1 MAQPE
6 GNAARGLLTSQLP
19 YVNPPPSLKL
29 TDKSRD
35 EWKIFKQQYE
45 IFEKIVDL
53 DKKDASYQCAMF
65 LNTVGPKGLAIYN
78 SFDLTEDEKDNLKL
92 IKEKF
97 ETYIIGETNE
107 TYERFTFNKRDQNEG
122 ESIDSY
128 VSVLRDLSQT
138 CNFCECLRETLLRD
152 RIVLGIKDS
161 STRKVLLQKRKLTL
175 KDTIDICRSAE
186 ATQERLKMLNAS
198 FTEEE
203 NVHRVKARAYKKEPK
218 SLWPKYKKSH
228 YEDKLLMCKFCAQK
242 HVMKKEN
249 CPAWGK
255 TCNTCKKK
263 NHFAVRCPEKT
274 RIHGIETDDSDSDHF
289 SEYSHVVHL
298 SENINALNNSLC
310 GRAGKDIHAEMI
322 INEKPVIFQI
332 DCGSTVNL
340 ISESVIKDT
349 EIKPTV
355 KSLIMWNKSE
365 IKPVGTCKLKLKNPK
380 TGEKC
385 WTTFYVVKAKLR
397 PLLGKKICERMGLIT
412 VNYNKFCVAAVES
425 PDVIQKAEDQ
435 YDDVFEDKIGT
446 LPGDPVRLHCEEN
459 CIPKIM
465 PARREPVA
473 LREKVKV
480 KLEEMCLAGVLAK
493 VDKPTDWVSQMVVTE
508 KKSGD
513 LRICLDPRPLNDVLK
528 REQYTLPTL
537 EDTLTQ
543 LSNAKV
549 FTKLDLSN
557 GYWHVPMEEESSYL
571 TTFITDH
578 GRFRWLRLPFGLSVS
593 SEIFQKRLH
602 QAIDGLPGV
611 ICVADDIVVYGSGG
625 NKDTATKDHDV
636 KLAAVLER
644 C

>member
-1 MAQPE
+1 
-6 GNAARGLLTSQLP
+6 
-19 YVNPPPSLKL
+19 
-29 TDKSRD
+29 
-35 EWKIFKQQYE
+35 
-45 IFEKIVDL
+45 
-53 DKKDASYQCAMF
+53 
-65 LNTVGPKGLAIYN
+65 
-78 SFDLTEDEKDNLKL
+78 
-92 IKEKF
+92 
-97 ETYIIGETNE
+97 
-107 TYERFTFNKRDQNEG
+107 
-122 ESIDSY
+122 
-128 VSVLRDLSQT
+128 
-138 CNFCECLRETLLRD
+138 
-152 RIVLGIKDS
+152 
-161 STRKVLLQKRKLTL
+161 
-175 KDTIDICRSAE
+175 
-186 ATQERLKMLNAS
+186 
-198 FTEEE
+198 
-203 NVHRVKARAYKKEPK
+203 
-218 SLWPKYKKSH
+218 
-228 YEDKLLMCKFCAQK
+228 
-242 HVMKKEN
+242 
-249 CPAWGK
+249 
-255 TCNTCKKK
+255 
-263 NHFAVRCPEKT
+263 
-274 RIHGIETDDSDSDHF
+274 
-289 SEYSHVVHL
+289 
-298 SENINALNNSLC
+298 
-310 GRAGKDIHAEMI
+310 
-322 INEKPVIFQI
+322 
-332 DCGSTVNL
+332 
-340 ISESVIKDT
+340 
-349 EIKPTV
+349 
-355 KSLIMWNKSE
+355 
-365 IKPVGTCKLKLKNPK
+365 
-380 TGEKC
+380 
-385 WTTFYVVKAKLR
+385 
-397 PLLGKKICERMGLIT
+397 MGLIT

-528 REQYTLPTL
+528 HEQYTLPTL

-644 C
+644 CRNSGIALNKKKMEVRKESITFLGHVISHEGLKPDPEKITAILDMPAPTNKEEVQSLQGTVNYLSKFLPNLSQVMEPIRQLTVNGVKFQWGKSQKSAFEEIKLLITKAPILAYYDPQKKLVLQCDASNKGLGATLLQDGKPIAYKSRSLTDTETRYATIEKEMLAVIWGLEKFHQYTYGRSVLVKSDHKPLEAIVKKPLNKAPKRLQNMLLRSQNYIYTIEWQKGENQYIADMLSRASLPNTEEE